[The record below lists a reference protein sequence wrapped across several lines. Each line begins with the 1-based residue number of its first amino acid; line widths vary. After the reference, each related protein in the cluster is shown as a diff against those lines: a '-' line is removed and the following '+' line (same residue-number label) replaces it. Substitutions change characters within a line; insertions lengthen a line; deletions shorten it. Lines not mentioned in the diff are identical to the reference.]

1 MILICYDGSED
12 AQAAIDRAA
21 RLMPGREATVLTV
34 WETFTDVLTRTGAAF
49 GAAAGAGLDAGE
61 IDRLG
66 EEAAKETAREGAE
79 RANAAGLSARPATR
93 PRHGTMAAAI
103 LAEGDAIDAEA
114 IVLGTRGL
122 TGVRSM
128 LLGSVSHAVVQHAD
142 RPVLVAPS
150 EKVAELRAEHRPS

>member
-12 AQAAIDRAA
+12 AKAAIDRAA
-21 RLMPGREATVLTV
+21 RLMPGREAIVLTV
-34 WETFTDVLTRTGAAF
+34 WETFTDALARTGAVF
-49 GAAAGAGLDAGE
+49 GAGGAGLDAEE
-61 IDRLG
+61 IDRLA
-66 EEAAKETAREGAE
+66 EEAAKETSRDGAE
-79 RANAAGLSARPATR
+79 RASAAGLSARPATR
-93 PRHGTMAAAI
+93 ARHGTMAAAI

-150 EKVAELRAEHRPS
+150 EKVAELRAGHRPS